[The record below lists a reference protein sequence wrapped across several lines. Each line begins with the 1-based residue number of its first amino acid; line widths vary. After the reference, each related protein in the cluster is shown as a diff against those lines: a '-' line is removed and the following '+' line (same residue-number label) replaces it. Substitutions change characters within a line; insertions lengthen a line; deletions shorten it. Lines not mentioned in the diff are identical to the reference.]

1 MAFSLKNLTNLLQV
15 ALQHNASDIHL
26 RTEEMPCLRIRG
38 DLIPI
43 QTRQFS
49 KEDMLDIAKIL
60 FNNDEIFARIGQINE
75 MDGGFGITDLCRMRY
90 NFFRY
95 SNRIGIVLRIIK
107 TKIPNVDELG
117 IPTLIDKIAD
127 CPRGLVLVTGAT
139 GSGKSTTLAAM
150 IHHINISR
158 PCHIVTIED
167 PIEYVHTQIKSR
179 ISQREVGLDTID
191 FPIAL
196 RSALR
201 QDPDV
206 ILIGEMRD
214 TETIS
219 TALKAAE
226 TGHTVFST
234 VHTTDA
240 ITTIGRIIS
249 MFPSSEQEEVRKR
262 LAENLYATIGQR
274 LLSSTK
280 KNGLCVAMEI
290 MINGVGVKECITGK
304 ENINRIPEI
313 IAEGRGKG
321 GNGSQ
326 TFDQHLMDLF
336 ESGLITKETALEA
349 ATSQSNFL
357 QKLLVY

>member
-1 MAFSLKNLTNLLQV
+1 
-15 ALQHNASDIHL
+15 
-26 RTEEMPCLRIRG
+26 
-38 DLIPI
+38 
-43 QTRQFS
+43 
-49 KEDMLDIAKIL
+49 
-60 FNNDEIFARIGQINE
+60 
-75 MDGGFGITDLCRMRY
+75 
-90 NFFRY
+90 
-95 SNRIGIVLRIIK
+95 
-107 TKIPNVDELG
+107 
-117 IPTLIDKIAD
+117 
-127 CPRGLVLVTGAT
+127 
-139 GSGKSTTLAAM
+139 
-150 IHHINISR
+150 
-158 PCHIVTIED
+158 
-167 PIEYVHTQIKSR
+167 
-179 ISQREVGLDTID
+179 
-191 FPIAL
+191 
-196 RSALR
+196 
-201 QDPDV
+201 
-206 ILIGEMRD
+206 
-214 TETIS
+214 
-219 TALKAAE
+219 
-226 TGHTVFST
+226 
-234 VHTTDA
+234 
-240 ITTIGRIIS
+240 